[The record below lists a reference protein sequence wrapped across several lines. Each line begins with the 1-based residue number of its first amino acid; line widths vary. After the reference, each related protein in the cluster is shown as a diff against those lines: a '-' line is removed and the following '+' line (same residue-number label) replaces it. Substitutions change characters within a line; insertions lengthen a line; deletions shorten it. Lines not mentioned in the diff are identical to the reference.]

1 MKNEV
6 KNVGLIN
13 KNYLTRKDFKALLK
27 DGRIMK
33 ISVELKGENVFTFMP
48 FYKLEK
54 DKFDLWFK
62 EIEKYINSNRTNVY
76 AEEALNQVLEDM
88 QLNYFDYSDYY

>member
-1 MKNEV
+1 
-6 KNVGLIN
+6 
-13 KNYLTRKDFKALLK
+13 
-27 DGRIMK
+27 MK

-88 QLNYFDYSDYY
+88 QLNYFDYSDYYCKEIDTHQDLQDVNQEIIRYDENEAN